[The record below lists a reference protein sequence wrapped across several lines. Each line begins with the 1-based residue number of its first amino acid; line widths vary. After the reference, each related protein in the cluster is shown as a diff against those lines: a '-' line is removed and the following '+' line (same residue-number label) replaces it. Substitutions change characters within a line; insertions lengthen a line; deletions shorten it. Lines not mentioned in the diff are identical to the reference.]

1 MLDFRSLAESI
12 HGGDPSAYQ
21 KATER
26 WDSLAKPL
34 GSLGELE
41 TAICRIAALTGS
53 VDVSLAKRT
62 LVVFCAD
69 NGVIAQGVSQSDS
82 TVTEAV
88 AKALGEKRST
98 VNYMASGLSCKVI
111 PIDIGMS
118 CKRTP
123 YGVLDRRIRSGTADL
138 TLGPAMERADC
149 LQAMETGF
157 DVAEKAVKQGA
168 EILLAGEMGIGN
180 TTTSTAVLSVLLDRP
195 PETLTG
201 KGAGLSDIG
210 LKRKIE
216 VIRRGIAMNRPD
228 PEDPVDILTK
238 VGGLDLA
245 TLCGFYLGAAHS
257 RRPVLLDGLITYAA
271 ALCAV
276 RLCPGAVDALLA
288 SHCSAEPA
296 SRLALD
302 ALRLSPLISAGLRLG
317 EGSGA
322 VAALPL
328 LDMALRV
335 YHSGNRFASIGIEP
349 YQPL

>member
-1 MLDFRSLAESI
+1 MLDFRFLADSI
-12 HGGDPSAYQ
+12 HGGDPLVYQ
-21 KATER
+21 KAKER
-26 WDSLAKPL
+26 CDGLAKPL

-41 TAICRIAALTGS
+41 TAICRMAALTGS
-53 VDVSLAKRT
+53 PDVSLDRRS
-62 LVVFCAD
+62 LFVFCAD
-69 NGVIAQGVSQSDS
+69 NGVVAQGVSQSDAS
-82 TVTEAV
+82 VTEAV
-88 AKALGEKRST
+88 ARALGEKRST
-98 VNYMASGLSCKVI
+98 VNYLASGLNCKVI
-111 PIDIGMS
+111 PVDIGMS

-123 YGVLDRRIRSGTADL
+123 PGVLDRRVRGGTADL
-138 TLGPAMERADC
+138 SSGPAMEREDC
-149 LQAMETGF
+149 IRAIEAGF
-157 DVAEKAVKQGA
+157 ALAEEAVDQGA
-168 EILLAGEMGIGN
+168 DILLSGEMGIGN
-180 TTTSTAVLSVLLDRP
+180 TTTSTAVLSVLLNRP
-195 PETLTG
+195 PEVITG
-201 KGAGLSDIG
+201 KGAGLSDTG
-210 LKRKIE
+210 LKCKIE
-216 VIRRGIAMNRPD
+216 VIRRGIAVNHPD
-228 PEDPVDILTK
+228 PEDPVDVLIK

-245 TLCGFYLGAAHS
+245 ALCGFYLGAAYS

-276 RLCPGAVDALLA
+276 RLCPGAGDVLLA

-302 ALRLSPLISAGLRLG
+302 ALGLSPLISAGLRLG

>member
-1 MLDFRSLAESI
+1 MLDFRSLADSI
-12 HGGDPSAYQ
+12 HGGDSSVCQ
-21 KATER
+21 KAKER
-26 WDSLAKPL
+26 WDGLAKPL

-41 TAICRIAALTGS
+41 TAICRIAAVTGS
-53 VDVSLAKRT
+53 PDVSLERRS

-69 NGVIAQGVSQSDS
+69 NGVVAQGVSQSDAS
-82 TVTEAV
+82 VTEAV
-88 AKALGEKRST
+88 AGALGEKRST
-98 VNYMASGLSCKVI
+98 VNYLATGLNCKVI
-111 PIDIGMS
+111 PVDIGMS
-118 CKRTP
+118 CRRTP

-138 TLGPAMERADC
+138 SLGPAMARQDC
-149 LQAMETGF
+149 LQAMEAGF
-157 DVAEKAVKQGA
+157 NLAENVVKQGA
-168 EILLAGEMGIGN
+168 EILPAGEMGIGN

-201 KGAGLSDIG
+201 KGAGLSDAG
-210 LKRKIE
+210 LQRKVE
-216 VIRRGIAMNRPD
+216 VIQRGIYINRPD
-228 PEDPVDILTK
+228 PRDPIDVLTK

-245 TLCGFYLGAAHS
+245 ALCGFYLGAAHS

-276 RLCPGAVDALLA
+276 RLCPKSGDAFLA

-302 ALRLSPLISAGLRLG
+302 ALGLSPLISAGLHLG

-335 YHSGNRFASIGIEP
+335 YHSGNRFACIGIKP